1 MYTYQTK
8 IKLHETDAAGILF
21 FSHQFKMVH
30 DAYEGLLE
38 KIGFGFA
45 ELIRNKDFFLPIV
58 HAEADFK
65 MPLFVG
71 DLIEIQVTFSHI
83 GQTSLT
89 LSYKL
94 LNLKQ
99 ELVGTAKTVHVTIN
113 KETRQKIPIP
123 REMREKI
130 EELLR
135 EDQALSKG

>member
-21 FSHQFKMVH
+21 FSQQFKMVH

-38 KIGFGFA
+38 TIGFGFPD
-45 ELIRNKDFFLPIV
+45 LIRTKDFFLPIV
-58 HAEADFK
+58 HAEADYK

-71 DLIEIQVTFSHI
+71 DLIEIQVTVSGV

-94 LNLKQ
+94 LNTKQ
-99 ELVGTAKTVHVTIN
+99 ELVGTAQTVHVTID
-113 KETRQKIPIP
+113 KKTRQKIPIP

-135 EDQALSKG
+135 EEQASRKA